1 MALAFKTDDGLGA
14 RATLGL
20 IVLETDETIEPEFK
34 WMIDLDD
41 VCLYH
46 SRVPSDAEVTPE
58 TLARMEAEIPRAV
71 SLLPSNA
78 PLSVIGYA
86 CTSGATIIGEDN
98 IARAIN
104 SVRPGIATSNPI
116 SAAKAALGV
125 LGVKRIGFVTPYV
138 ADVSLA
144 MRENLER
151 SGFEISAF
159 SSFEQ
164 GEEKIVT
171 RISPASVLEAVL
183 ATGAGED
190 CDGVFVSCT
199 NLRVGG
205 IIEEAEKRLGKP
217 VISSNQ
223 ALAWHMLRLAGIDD
237 SIVGKGRLLLSQ
249 L

>member
-1 MALAFKTDDGLGA
+1 MALAFETDDGLGA

-20 IVLETDETIEPEFK
+20 IVLQTDETIEPEFK
-34 WMIDLDD
+34 SMINLDD

-46 SRVPSDAEVTPE
+46 SRVPSGAEVTPE

-78 PLSVIGYA
+78 PLGVVGYA
-86 CTSGATIIGEDN
+86 CTSGATIIGEDK
-98 IARAIN
+98 IAAAIN
-104 SVRPGIATSNPI
+104 SVRPGVQTSNPI
-116 SAAKAALGV
+116 SAAKAAFHALG
-125 LGVKRIGFVTPYV
+125 LKRLAFVTPYV
-138 ADVSLA
+138 AAVSLA
-144 MRENLER
+144 MRDNLER
-151 SGFEISAF
+151 AGYEISAF

-171 RISPASVLEAVL
+171 RISPGSVLAAVCDISS
-183 ATGAGED
+183 GPD

-199 NLRVGG
+199 NLRTSG

-217 VISSNQ
+217 VISSNL

-237 SIVGKGRLLLSQ
+237 CITGKGRLLQTGL
-249 L
+249 

>member
-1 MALAFKTDDGLGA
+1 MALSFETDQGLSS
-14 RATLGL
+14 RAALGL
-20 IVLETDETIEPEFK
+20 IVLQTDETIESEFK

-46 SRVPSDAEVTPE
+46 SRVPSGEEVTQQ

-71 SLLPSNA
+71 NLLPSGT

-86 CTSGATIIGEDN
+86 CTSGSAVIGEDRV
-98 IARAIN
+98 AKAIT
-104 SVRPGIATSNPI
+104 SARPGVATTNPI
-116 SAAKAALGV
+116 SAAKAALQA
-125 LGVKRIGFVTPYV
+125 LGVKRPGFITPYV

-144 MRENLER
+144 LRDNLEQAGFVI
-151 SGFEISAF
+151 SGF

-164 GEEKIVT
+164 IEEKVVT
-171 RISPASVLEAVL
+171 RISPHSVLDGIL
-183 ATGAGED
+183 DIGAGQD

-199 NLRVGG
+199 NLRVGS
-205 IIEEAEKRLGKP
+205 IIEEAEKRLSKP

-223 ALAWHMLRLAGIDD
+223 ALAWHMLRLAGINDP
-237 SIVGKGRLLLSQ
+237 IAGKGSLLKTL

>member
-1 MALAFKTDDGLGA
+1 MVQAFETDAGLAS
-14 RATLGL
+14 RAALGL
-20 IVLETDETIEPEFK
+20 IVLQTDETIEPEFK
-34 WMIDLDD
+34 EMIDLEG

-46 SRVPSDAEVTPE
+46 SRVPSDAEVTPQ

-71 SLLPSNA
+71 KLLPSNA
-78 PLSVIGYA
+78 PFNVIGYA

-104 SVRPGIATSNPI
+104 SVRPGVATSNPI
-116 SAAKAALGV
+116 SAAKAALGS
-125 LGVKRIGFVTPYV
+125 LGVKRVGFVTPYV

-151 SGFEISAF
+151 AGFEISAF

-171 RISPASVLEAVL
+171 RITPASVLEAVL
-183 ATGAGED
+183 GVGQG

-205 IIEEAEKRLGKP
+205 IIEAAEKILGKP

-237 SIVGKGRLLLSQ
+237 AQTGHGRLFECVL
-249 L
+249 